1 MFFSSLMPRTRS
13 ILKNNKGMQKG
24 VSCLGKRGEKL
35 PPVPRGNRGVC
46 ARKQETE
53 VQSCLEYI
61 FSSLLGSASEPG
73 AHTHALTQ
81 IIHTQITH
89 THITSTHTI
98 HTQITHTF

>member
-1 MFFSSLMPRTRS
+1 
-13 ILKNNKGMQKG
+13 MQKG

-61 FSSLLGSASEPG
+61 CSSLLGSASEPG
-73 AHTHALTQ
+73 AHLYQCPQAWQGLALQGYKNTLDL
-81 IIHTQITH
+81 HTTL
-89 THITSTHTI
+89 
-98 HTQITHTF
+98 